1 VLNFG
6 PEDLY
11 NGVEVKTLH
20 FSHSSLRSR
29 LSYPLLPIFLIAS
42 LFAMSG
48 PALAKRSFEE
58 RYALAEKH
66 RSSGDYSEALREYTS
81 LVKVRP
87 ADSRM
92 HANLGSVLVRTGKV
106 KEGKEEIDKAIM
118 LNEEDPAA
126 HRAMAT
132 YYMFCKDKSKAR
144 MEYARATALE
154 PGQNEPAND
163 LQAFL
168 GLAPA
173 KTPTQRPKRKGQ
185 DQ

>member
-1 VLNFG
+1 M
-6 PEDLY
+6 
-11 NGVEVKTLH
+11 
-20 FSHSSLRSR
+20 
-29 LSYPLLPIFLIAS
+29 SYPLLPIFLFAI
-42 LFAMSG
+42 LFALAG

-66 RSSGDYSEALREYTS
+66 RSSGNFSEALREYTS

-92 HANLGSVLVRTGKV
+92 HANLGAVLVRTGKL

-126 HRAMAT
+126 HKAMAT
-132 YYMFCKDKSKAR
+132 YYMFCKDKGKAR

-154 PGQNEPAND
+154 PGQNEPASD
-163 LQAFL
+163 LQNFL
-168 GLAPA
+168 GLAPSR
-173 KTPTQRPKRKGQ
+173 TPAQKPKRKGHVQ
-185 DQ
+185 